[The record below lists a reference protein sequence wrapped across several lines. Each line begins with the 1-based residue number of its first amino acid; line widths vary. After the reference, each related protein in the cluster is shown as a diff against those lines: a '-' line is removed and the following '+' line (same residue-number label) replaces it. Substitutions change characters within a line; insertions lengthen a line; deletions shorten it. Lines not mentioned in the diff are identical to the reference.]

1 MQWMQG
7 SPHFIGTLDGGF
19 IKTFCKASEVNMESE
34 LWLCSATSWNQ
45 NLEEGLEREI
55 CFE

>member
-1 MQWMQG
+1 MQWMQD
-7 SPHFIGTLDGGF
+7 SPHFIGILDGGF
-19 IKTFCKASEVNMESE
+19 IKTFCKVSVANMESE
-34 LWLCSATSWNQ
+34 LWLCSARSWNR